1 MTGRKLKM
9 HGCCV
14 REMKKAARRR
24 EPVRSDRR
32 RLAVSGYAAMSSA
45 DESRYRRNPSILA
58 GWAGGW
64 RRGAQGAP
72 GRSAKGAS
80 SHRKGERREACRSCG
95 YRAARPSTLSSNG
108 NWSAV
113 LTFSKPGMVAHVYA
127 ENGGSQ
133 KVVDLVDGTPTLAA
147 VIKGV
152 SMAAASNMSAG
163 AASTTGSIP
172 AGSASAHVM
181 GGATLD
187 VLSTQALHGMA
198 IVSAFPFAD
207 RS

>member
-1 MTGRKLKM
+1 M
-9 HGCCV
+9 
-14 REMKKAARRR
+14 
-24 EPVRSDRR
+24 
-32 RLAVSGYAAMSSA
+32 
-45 DESRYRRNPSILA
+45 
-58 GWAGGW
+58 
-64 RRGAQGAP
+64 
-72 GRSAKGAS
+72 
-80 SHRKGERREACRSCG
+80 
-95 YRAARPSTLSSNG
+95 
-108 NWSAV
+108 
-113 LTFSKPGMVAHVYA
+113 LTFAKPGMVAHVYA

-198 IVSAFPFAD
+198 IVSASPFTD